1 MNYIAKD
8 LEKWF
13 DTGNYKFKRS
23 LPKGKTKR
31 KSCFHVHQIGWENN
45 EKTPIIK
52 NKNVLFLTQ
61 KTMIINRKIV
71 TKIYKKEIKFE
82 DYQNYLNASKIENEI
97 NILKDD
103 NYSIDEKEEKYG
115 KFWIKI
121 KHCKYGNKG
130 STVISM
136 TCHV

>member
-8 LEKWF
+8 FEKWF
-13 DTGNYKFKRS
+13 DTGNYKVKRS

-103 NYSIDEKEEKYG
+103 NYNVDEKEEKYG
-115 KFWIKI
+115 KF
-121 KHCKYGNKG
+121 
-130 STVISM
+130 
-136 TCHV
+136 

>member
-31 KSCFHVHQIGWENN
+31 KSRFHVHQIGWGNN
-45 EKTPIIK
+45 ERTPIIK
-52 NKNVLFLTQ
+52 NKNVLFLIQ

-115 KFWIKI
+115 KF
-121 KHCKYGNKG
+121 
-130 STVISM
+130 
-136 TCHV
+136 